1 MHYSVYSVCKDLH
14 LRVSLKIL
22 NIRQMSC
29 VLLQL
34 HALSWLDRFN
44 SLLVL
49 EFLLGVLELTTS
61 QGLLECTQYV
71 DLLLFIPETFSADF

>member
-1 MHYSVYSVCKDLH
+1 
-14 LRVSLKIL
+14 
-22 NIRQMSC
+22 MSC
-29 VLLQL
+29 VLLEL
-34 HALSWLDRFN
+34 HAHSWLDRFN

-61 QGLLECTQYV
+61 QGLIKCTQCV